1 LFEVQQGNT
10 QAALPWMQD
19 FEQQTAS
26 YPLNTKN
33 EQEYRILARVQL
45 ACGKY
50 SEAEALLQQLLT
62 LAEKED
68 RMRIVIKTMALQAL
82 VFQAQGAMERA
93 MSTII
98 QALTLAE
105 PEGYILTFTEEGVE
119 MTQLLNRVLTA
130 QRTGALSLRI
140 SSQYLKLLLDASTDS
155 EPPSISNALLSE
167 RELEILRL
175 ISSGL
180 SNQEIADRLVIAM
193 STVKW
198 HVRQIFNKLNV
209 NSRTQVLARAR
220 ELSLL

>member
-1 LFEVQQGNT
+1 
-10 QAALPWMQD
+10 MQD

-50 SEAEALLQQLLT
+50 AEAETLLQQLLT
-62 LAEKED
+62 LAEEEG
-68 RMRIVIKTMALQAL
+68 RTRVVIKTMALQAL
-82 VFQAQGAMERA
+82 VFQAQEAVEKA

-105 PEGYILTFTEEGVE
+105 PEGYVLTFTEEGVE
-119 MTQLLNRVLTA
+119 MHHLLNRVLTA

-140 SSQYLKLLLDASTDS
+140 SPQYLKLLLDANTNS
-155 EPPSISNALLSE
+155 ETSSGSNTLLSE

-180 SNQEIADRLVIAM
+180 SNQEIADRLVIAI

-220 ELSLL
+220 ELSLI